1 MFKFLFNCFSL
12 KENQINNNND
22 KIIINTINKTKHFT
36 SKQIRR
42 QKRKNRYDSSNKKIF

>member
-12 KENQINNNND
+12 KENQINNND
-22 KIIINTINKTKHFT
+22 KIIINTIIKTKHLT

-42 QKRKNRYDSSNKKIF
+42 QKRRNRYDSSNKKIF